1 MWLPSYDELP
11 VRPDAPPGSSW
22 GVWGDGDVLGCL
34 NLLTPE
40 RTRAGLASVVD
51 GAAFPLSLELELP
64 APPLVGRA
72 SFAHEVTWLGGKRQ
86 VGHDELLH
94 SWNTQSSSHW
104 DGFRH
109 IRHPEHGF
117 YGGVADEGHGVH
129 HWARRSIVARAAL
142 CDVDG
147 YREREGRPLDHASAD
162 PITAADVRA
171 ALAEQDVGL
180 EPGDVLLLHTGWLGW
195 YRRLDEAGRAAVAAH
210 RGLATPGLAASE
222 ETLRFL
228 WDSHVA
234 AVAADNPAV
243 EVWPPQGVFL
253 HLTLLPLLGLPLGEL
268 WDLGPLVAAARSD
281 GRWTCLLASAPLNLA
296 GGVASPANAIAIR

>member
-1 MWLPSYDELP
+1 MGLPSYDELP
-11 VRPDAPPGSSW
+11 VCPGAPPGSSW

-40 RTRAGLASVVD
+40 CARAGLASVVD
-51 GAAFPLSLELELP
+51 GTVLPLSLDLDLP
-64 APPLVGRA
+64 RPPLVGRSA
-72 SFAHEVTWLGGKRQ
+72 FRHEVTWLGGERR

-94 SWNTQSSSHW
+94 EWNTQSSSHW

-117 YGGVADEGHGVH
+117 YGGVADEEHGVH
-129 HWARRSIVARAAL
+129 HWARRGIVGRAVL

-147 YREREGRPLDHASAD
+147 YRNRAGRPLDHATAD
-162 PITAADVRA
+162 PISADDVRA
-171 ALAEQDVGL
+171 ALAERDVGL

-195 YRRLDEAGRAAVAAH
+195 YRALDEAGRRELAADRA
-210 RGLATPGLAASE
+210 LATPGLEASDD
-222 ETLRFL
+222 TVRFL

-243 EVWPPQGVFL
+243 EIWPPKGRFL

-268 WDLGPLVAAARSD
+268 WELTPLVAAARAD
-281 GRWTCLLASAPLNLA
+281 GRSACLLVSAPLNLS
-296 GGVASPANAIAIR
+296 GGVASSANAVAIR